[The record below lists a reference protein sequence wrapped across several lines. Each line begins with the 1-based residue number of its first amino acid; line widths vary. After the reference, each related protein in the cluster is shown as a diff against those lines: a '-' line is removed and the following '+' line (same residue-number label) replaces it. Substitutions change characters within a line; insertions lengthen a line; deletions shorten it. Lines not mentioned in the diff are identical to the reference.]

1 MDDRKLLEMYIP
13 LVNFL
18 SDVLGSGCEVILH
31 DVSNPTHSVIAI
43 SGTVTERAVG
53 DPMTDLACEIME
65 REVGS
70 DEHYLSNYQ
79 GQFKSKQLLSSTYYI
94 KNCEKLIGM
103 LCINRDISAAK
114 NLEASIQSFM
124 EQYNFLSEPNET
136 ITEHFDRP
144 VSDMMNDLIEKVIS
158 EIGASPERMTIDEKI
173 EVVRKL
179 NEQGVLTMKGSVGE
193 IAKQLMISEPTVYR
207 YLRRVNQDE

>member
-1 MDDRKLLEMYIP
+1 MDDRKILEMHIP
-13 LVNFL
+13 LVDFL
-18 SDVLGSGCEVILH
+18 SNVLGSGCEVILH

-43 SGTVTERAVG
+43 SGTVTERVVG

-70 DEHYLSNYQ
+70 DEHYLANYQ

-94 KNCEKLIGM
+94 KNGNKLIGM
-103 LCINRDISAAK
+103 LCINRDVSAAK
-114 NLEASIQSFM
+114 NLEASMQNFM
-124 EQYNFLSEPNET
+124 EQYNFLSEADET